1 MEGWRNRLDV
11 VYNAEPIDYSPKA
24 IVRWMEKGYE
34 YVAGSWLEIYDYQNT
49 ERVAVLIV
57 RLGEKIDELKL
68 DLFPNLKVLISAAT
82 GITHLDIDALK
93 SRGIK
98 LISLRGHEEFL
109 KTIPSTAELTWAL
122 LLNIYRKLPEALADV
137 SNGNWNRDHFKGLQ
151 LRGKTIGIVGMGR
164 IGSIVAGYA
173 SAFGMKVK
181 YYDPRVTNKD
191 FIKSKSLEELV
202 LNSDVISLHIHPDPE
217 NVALINSKLIR
228 LMTKDT
234 VILNSSR
241 GEIVDEDALWDALK
255 ENRLAA
261 YGADVICHEMADKN
275 NSVIWRNRNHRDI
288 YLSPHIGG
296 ASYDAM
302 WDCELFTQDLFFRDA
317 DMC

>member
-1 MEGWRNRLDV
+1 MEGWRDRLDV
-11 VYNAEPIDYSPKA
+11 VYNAEPTDYSSKA
-24 IVRWMEKGYE
+24 IGKWKEKGYE
-34 YVAGSWLEIYDYQNT
+34 YVAGSWSEVRSFKDIEKVT
-49 ERVAVLIV
+49 ILIV
-57 RLGEKIDELKL
+57 RLGEKIDDLKL
-68 DLFPNLKVLISAAT
+68 DLFPSLKVLISAAT
-82 GITHLDIDALK
+82 GITHLDIDALTA
-93 SRGIK
+93 RGIR
-98 LISLRGHEEFL
+98 LISLRGQEEFL

-137 SNGNWNRDHFKGLQ
+137 ANGNWNRDLFKGLQ
-151 LRGKTIGIVGMGR
+151 LRGKSMGIVGMGR

-173 SAFGMKVK
+173 SSFGMQVR
-181 YYDPRVTNKD
+181 YYDPGVNNNDYVKA
-191 FIKSKSLEELV
+191 KSLEELV
-202 LNSDVISLHIHPDPE
+202 LNTDVITLHFHPDPE

-234 VILNSSR
+234 VILNTSR
-241 GEIVDEDALWDALK
+241 GEIVDEDALWNALK

-275 NSVIWRNRNHRDI
+275 DSVIWRNRNHRRI

-302 WDCELFTQDLFFRDA
+302 WNCELFTQDLFFKDV